1 MVMNFNQVFDIMS
14 EDARSVIS
22 CSIFLGGD
30 GCHVRGTSLA
40 VKWPVGRAA
49 VLCGRTKCQS
59 EPRGWHVERSLS

>member
-1 MVMNFNQVFDIMS
+1 MWSAYVCHFWFVFVLCCLSSTMVMNFNHVFDIMP

-40 VKWPVGRAA
+40 V
-49 VLCGRTKCQS
+49 T
-59 EPRGWHVERSLS
+59 

>member
-1 MVMNFNQVFDIMS
+1 MVMNFNHVFDIMS

-40 VKWPVGRAA
+40 V
-49 VLCGRTKCQS
+49 T
-59 EPRGWHVERSLS
+59 